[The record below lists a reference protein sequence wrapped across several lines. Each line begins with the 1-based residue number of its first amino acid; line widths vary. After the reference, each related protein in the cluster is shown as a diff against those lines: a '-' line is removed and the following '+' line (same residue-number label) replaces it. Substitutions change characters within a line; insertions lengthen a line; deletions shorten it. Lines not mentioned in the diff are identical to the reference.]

1 MGKQIIHTP
10 EGVRDIYGEEYDKK
24 LALEEKLHH
33 CLKSYGY
40 HDIQTPTFEFFD
52 VFSSRIGTIPSKEL
66 YKFFDK
72 EGNTLVLR
80 PDFTPSIARAA
91 AKYFMEEELPLRLC
105 YKGNTYT
112 NHISYQ
118 GLLKEMTQI
127 GAELIGDPSPEGDA
141 ELISLV
147 ITCMKA
153 AGIEEFQVSIGQV
166 EFFKGICEEA
176 GMNEEEEQNVRDKI
190 SNKNYFATEEILE
203 QLKIKKHLKEVILQ
217 ITDFFGSIEKMKEAK
232 ALVQNLRSKEAI
244 CRLERLYEVL
254 LVYGVEK
261 YVTFDLSM
269 LSKYN
274 YYTGVI
280 FKAYTYG
287 VGDALMKGG
296 RYDKLLMEFG
306 KNAPAIGFTI
316 IVDTLLSAI
325 ARQKI
330 SLPGCLKQKGILYP
344 EIMWKEAVL
353 MAKELREKG
362 ERVELIKER
371 KGKEKKDYISFGIRN
386 QMSEIYSMKEK
397 EWWKTKEWRD
407 I

>member
-306 KNAPAIGFTI
+306 KNAP
-316 IVDTLLSAI
+316 
-325 ARQKI
+325 
-330 SLPGCLKQKGILYP
+330 
-344 EIMWKEAVL
+344 
-353 MAKELREKG
+353 
-362 ERVELIKER
+362 
-371 KGKEKKDYISFGIRN
+371 
-386 QMSEIYSMKEK
+386 
-397 EWWKTKEWRD
+397 
-407 I
+407 